1 MSKKQVCATNEMS
14 KEHNLCVLFLDVMG
28 DFTHVDEFVSNR
40 RKSTWDKLIEIDED
54 KAIELMLGCYDLM
67 GSRERI
73 DLLDNDTCEDF
84 YGCFAGKVL
93 NDIEE
98 GTFEEMNDPLWLS
111 ILSNSVIYNIKRK
124 SISNNLTEVFLKLSM
139 LGYYSDKD
147 IEATDYMQIALASS
161 LAFSN
166 QKPEVLDWLSN
177 NVADRWFFESY
188 FHAYKI
194 ALEEDF
200 VTPEGRACMDK
211 LKFRWERLKLN
222 ARQQEALQLV
232 QPEVSAL

>member
-1 MSKKQVCATNEMS
+1 MSKIQVCATNEMG

-40 RKSTWDKLIEIDED
+40 SKSTWDKLIEIDQE
-54 KAIELMLGCYDLM
+54 KAIDLMLGCYDLM
-67 GSRERI
+67 GPRERI
-73 DLLDNDTCEDF
+73 DLLDNDTYSEF
-84 YGCFAGKVL
+84 YDRFARKVL

-98 GTFEEMNDPLWLS
+98 GTFEEINDPLWLS
-111 ILSNSVIYNIKRK
+111 LLGNSVIYNIKRRA
-124 SISNNLTEVFLKLSM
+124 ISNNLTKVFLKLSV

-147 IEATDYMQIALASS
+147 IEALDYMQIALVVCLS
-161 LAFSN
+161 FFGER
-166 QKPEVLDWLSN
+166 PEVLDWLSN
-177 NVADRWFFESY
+177 NVADRWLLDSY
-188 FHAYKI
+188 FDAYEN
-194 ALEEDF
+194 ALNEDW

-222 ARQQEALQLV
+222 ARQQEAIQLV